1 MEKNRNIFIDIIKG
15 VAIFLMLWGHCIQ
28 YCVAGSDIDFFENGV
43 FKTIYSF
50 HMPLFMLVSGY
61 LFFYSFSKR
70 DLKSLLIHK
79 TQSLLQPIVFCSIF
93 NFFVTT
99 VLFSV
104 SNGSFSAIFGGEWIG
119 SITSLWF
126 LWSVLIASLICSVIC
141 KMCNKVWIQIA
152 LFFVAIPIVA
162 IFPNMNLNLY
172 MYPYFVLGF
181 YFAKYKNKIPN
192 TIINMK
198 YVSLPLFPV
207 LMLFFEKKHFIYT
220 TGIFPYNN
228 YSAAQ
233 MLVIDAYRW
242 LIGLVG
248 SIFAITILH
257 IIYKHFT
264 LKCSKPVISTAL
276 AKLGKCSIKIYTF
289 SVPFLSA
296 YLSILFPKVLSLLN
310 ISNIFVTNML
320 IYNFVFTLS
329 LAIVYAFTLYYF
341 VKIIDKTK
349 ISKIMFYK

>member
-1 MEKNRNIFIDIIKG
+1 MKTKRNVFIDIIKG

-28 YCVAGSDIDFFENGV
+28 YCVANSNVDFFENSV
-43 FKTIYSF
+43 FKAIYSF

-79 TQSLLQPIVFCSIF
+79 TQILLQPIVFCSIF

-104 SNGSFSAIFGGEWIG
+104 LNGSFSAAFGGKWLEN
-119 SITSLWF
+119 ITSLWF
-126 LWSVLIASLICSVIC
+126 LWSVLIASLICAVVC
-141 KMCNKVWIQIA
+141 KTCNNVWIQIA

-162 IFPNMNLNLY
+162 MFPNANLNIY

-181 YFAKYKNKIPN
+181 YFAKYKDKLPN
-192 TIINMK
+192 TIVTIK

-207 LMLFFEKKHFIYT
+207 LMLFYEKKHFIYT
-220 TGIFPYNN
+220 TGLFPHDN
-228 YSAAQ
+228 YSLTQ
-233 MLVIDAYRW
+233 MLFIDAYRW

-257 IIYKHFT
+257 IIYEHFT
-264 LKCSKPVISTAL
+264 LKCNKPVVSTAL

-289 SVPFLSA
+289 SVPFLST
-296 YLSILFPKVLSLLN
+296 YLSFLFPKMLSLLN
-310 ISNIFVTNML
+310 INNIFVTNAL
-320 IYNFVFTLS
+320 VYNFVFTLS
-329 LAIVYAFTLYYF
+329 LALVYAFTLYYF

-349 ISKIMFYK
+349 LSKIMFGI